1 MVFFIQWQMTNI
13 ARFWCFLGSWH
24 EQAVEKTIDLPMIM
38 RAITLLQRDCKN
50 CRLRMCREC
59 RERFPRHRLQRKPLV
74 SDPGMH
80 HGRCVTHVP
89 WCMSGSLTHGG
100 GEIVP
105 GIPGACA
112 TRYFMYLVKGPYSK
126 HRCRNRALIGFDMP
140 LHILMLYQ
148 NDSSNSDETGVI
160 FLYLFLFCKR
170 PFTLS
175 VHGLVP

>member
-1 MVFFIQWQMTNI
+1 
-13 ARFWCFLGSWH
+13 
-24 EQAVEKTIDLPMIM
+24 M
-38 RAITLLQRDCKN
+38 R
-50 CRLRMCREC
+50 REC

-100 GEIVP
+100 GEIVL

-112 TRYFMYLVKGPYSK
+112 TRNFTYLVRDPYSK
-126 HRCRNRALIGFDMP
+126 RRCRNRALIGFDMP

-148 NDSSNSDETGVI
+148 NDSSNSDETLRCYFG
-160 FLYLFLFCKR
+160 FLCICFC
-170 PFTLS
+170 FAS
-175 VHGLVP
+175 VHSLFQFMVWCHKVHDEMKRALWHIIHLGNLNGS